1 MLDNDVSISQIL
13 VSLESTFKIEV
24 TGEATIN
31 DIVSAAIAKLENT
44 YACTFDKDVYALQAE
59 NQLTAENINLLLKDV
74 RQCLAML
81 SLYLQLKLFHKNMG
95 ITLADVNY
103 LGYAKKNLLTSL
115 KYLQD
120 ETQYKKHR
128 EAIVSSLSNTLN
140 NISMCS
146 VKRMFIC
153 LLVMDRL
160 GISEG
165 VAIMAELL
173 YIGGLV
179 E

>member
-1 MLDNDVSISQIL
+1 MLDNDVSINQIL

-24 TGEATIN
+24 TSESTV
-31 DIVSAAIAKLENT
+31 DRVVSSAIDKLENT
-44 YACTFDKDVYALQAE
+44 YACTFDKDVFTLQAE
-59 NQLTAENINLLLKDV
+59 NQLTAENINLLLKDA

-81 SLYLQLKLFHKNMG
+81 SLYLQLKLFHKNLG

-103 LGYAKKNLLTSL
+103 LGYSKKELLTCL

-120 ETQYKKHR
+120 ETQYKKHG
-128 EAIVSSLSNTLN
+128 EAIINSLSNTLN
-140 NISMCS
+140 NIPMCS
-146 VKRMFIC
+146 VKRMFMC
-153 LLVMDRL
+153 LIVMDRL
-160 GISEG
+160 GITEG

-173 YIGGLV
+173 FTGGLV

>member
-1 MLDNDVSISQIL
+1 
-13 VSLESTFKIEV
+13 
-24 TGEATIN
+24 
-31 DIVSAAIAKLENT
+31 
-44 YACTFDKDVYALQAE
+44 
-59 NQLTAENINLLLKDV
+59 
-74 RQCLAML
+74 ML